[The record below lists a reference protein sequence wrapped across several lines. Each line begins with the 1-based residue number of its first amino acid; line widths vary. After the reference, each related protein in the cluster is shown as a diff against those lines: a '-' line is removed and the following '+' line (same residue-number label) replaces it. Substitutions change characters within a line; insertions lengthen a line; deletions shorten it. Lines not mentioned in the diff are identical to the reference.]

1 MMRIAVAAVGRLK
14 EKYWRE
20 AAAEYTKRLTAY
32 CRIEINEVGDEG
44 YAEGL
49 SLAEEEKV
57 KQREWQKMSRH
68 LRADSYLVALDVQ
81 GEQVSSEE
89 LAARLDKLALG
100 GHSDITFLIGGS
112 LGLPDQALKQANWR
126 LSFSRMTFPHQLM
139 RVVLL
144 EQIYRAFRIS
154 RGEPYHK

>member
-1 MMRIAVAAVGRLK
+1 MRIAVAVIGKLK

-20 AAAEYTKRLTAY
+20 AAVEYIKRLTAY

-57 KQREWQKMSRH
+57 KQREWQKLSRH
-68 LRADSYLVALDVQ
+68 LRTDTFLVALDVH

-89 LAARLDKLALG
+89 LAARLDKLALSG
-100 GHSDITFLIGGS
+100 RSDITFIIGGS
-112 LGLPDQALKQANWR
+112 LGLPDQALKQAHWR

-144 EQIYRAFRIS
+144 EQIYRAFKIS